1 MCDAVIGASLFWL
14 SLNVD
19 AHITPQA
26 LIGFFT
32 FKIFFAGIN
41 VSLFVFF
48 EIILGFI
55 LYPWFCLPYKKW
67 LLFVP

>member
-14 SLNVD
+14 SLNID

-26 LIGFFT
+26 LVGFFT
-32 FKIFFAGIN
+32 FKIFFVGIN

-55 LYPWFCLPYKKW
+55 L
-67 LLFVP
+67 